1 MEELKNEETWNKKRI
16 FIAIFLII
24 ALIIG
29 GYLMKTKV
37 FGNRSLSPFDILK
50 SVKGISNARKDDK
63 TQEKSLSVNAKKAL
77 QDKINSLK
85 QEVSGLNI
93 LEIASSSSQVQKIL
107 RDIKSLEQYPETQ
120 AKEICRKI
128 CGL

>member
-50 SVKGISNARKDDK
+50 SVKGISNVKKDDK
-63 TQEKSLSVNAKKAL
+63 TQEKSLGVNAKKAL

-107 RDIKSLEQYPETQ
+107 RDIKSLEQYPANQT
-120 AKEICRKI
+120 KEICKQI

>member
-1 MEELKNEETWNKKRI
+1 MESMGNEEVWNKKRI

-29 GYLMKTKV
+29 GYLIKTKV
-37 FGNRSLSPFDILK
+37 FGSRSLSPFDILK
-50 SVKGISNARKDDK
+50 SVKGISNTKKDDK
-63 TQEKSLSVNAKKAL
+63 TQKESFDANVKKAL

-93 LEIASSSSQVQKIL
+93 LEVASSSPQVQKIL

-120 AKEICRKI
+120 AKEICKQI

>member
-1 MEELKNEETWNKKRI
+1 MESIENEETWNKKRI

-50 SVKGISNARKDDK
+50 SVKGISNVKKDDK
-63 TQEKSLSVNAKKAL
+63 TQEKSLGVNAKKAL

-120 AKEICRKI
+120 AKEVCRKI

>member
-50 SVKGISNARKDDK
+50 SVKGISNVKKDDK

-120 AKEICRKI
+120 AKEVCRKI